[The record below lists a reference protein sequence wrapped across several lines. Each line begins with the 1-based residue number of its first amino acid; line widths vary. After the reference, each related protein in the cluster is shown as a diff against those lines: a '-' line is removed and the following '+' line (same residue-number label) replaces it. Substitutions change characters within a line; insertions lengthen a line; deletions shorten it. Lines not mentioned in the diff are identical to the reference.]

1 MSPKSL
7 AYKLG
12 LNNPDLVGI
21 FYDEAKRIAL
31 DEKEAMSLTRDAV
44 KDFLHH
50 SVKDRI
56 NQ

>member
-7 AYKLG
+7 AYRLG
-12 LNNPDLVGI
+12 MNNPDLVSI

-31 DEKEAMSLTRDAV
+31 DEKEALALTRDAV
-44 KDFLHH
+44 KDFLRH
-50 SVKDRI
+50 SVKAPV

>member
-12 LNNPDLVGI
+12 MNNLDLVSI

-31 DEKEAMSLTRDAV
+31 DEKEALSLTRDAV
-44 KDFLHH
+44 KGFLHH
-50 SVKDRI
+50 SVKTPV

>member
-7 AYKLG
+7 AYRLG
-12 LNNPDLVGI
+12 MKDPDLVRI

-44 KDFLHH
+44 KGFLRH
-50 SVKDRI
+50 SDKASD

>member
-7 AYKLG
+7 AYRLG
-12 LNNPDLVGI
+12 MNDPDLVGI

-31 DEKEAMSLTRDAV
+31 DEEEALSLTRDAV
-44 KDFLHH
+44 KGFLRH
-50 SVKDRI
+50 SVKATV